1 MSLTRTDGATMNP
14 LFAQTVQDGIVY
26 PQLLFESL
34 SYIGTDYLP
43 HPRLATSWSHS
54 PNGRE
59 WTVDLRH
66 GVRWSDGAPFTS
78 RDVVFTYDALIDPKT
93 AALNSGD
100 MSYIKR
106 VTAEGPYRVHFTLA
120 FPSAV
125 FTLVGLGFE
134 GSILPE
140 HILGKVPHER
150 LRFTD
155 FGEHPIGTGPFR
167 LERWAHD
174 SEALFVPNPYSW
186 RPPHIQ
192 RFDVRTIFND
202 QAQVDAMANGSADL
216 VDDTGSTM
224 YQELKRVAPKVQLMT
239 FPSVYVDVTLPNMRR
254 PGLADVEVRR
264 AMMYGQDR
272 VGLIKGFF
280 DNRVPLPDG
289 LVPVGLTH
297 WYNPNVRKYPY
308 DPARARAI
316 LDAAGWRVGPDGVR
330 RRGKARLAFEMLL
343 NPGSAILTDTSLAFI
358 ADMKAI
364 GIDVALRQL
373 DFPSMVSREFK
384 GNFDL
389 IEEGFGG
396 SVDPDMTTNLASD
409 QMPPAGANTGG
420 FSDPVLDRD
429 MKRGLTELDD
439 AKRRAIYDDMQRE
452 IADKVPMFYQWGR
465 FAGTAYSARLVLDP
479 KTTLQQPLLY
489 YNVEDWKTAE

>member
-1 MSLTRTDGATMNP
+1 
-14 LFAQTVQDGIVY
+14 
-26 PQLLFESL
+26 
-34 SYIGTDYLP
+34 
-43 HPRLATSWSHS
+43 
-54 PNGRE
+54 
-59 WTVDLRH
+59 
-66 GVRWSDGAPFTS
+66 
-78 RDVVFTYDALIDPKT
+78 
-93 AALNSGD
+93 
-100 MSYIKR
+100 
-106 VTAEGPYRVHFTLA
+106 
-120 FPSAV
+120 
-125 FTLVGLGFE
+125 
-134 GSILPE
+134 
-140 HILGKVPHER
+140 
-150 LRFTD
+150 
-155 FGEHPIGTGPFR
+155 
-167 LERWAHD
+167 
-174 SEALFVPNPYSW
+174 
-186 RPPHIQ
+186 
-192 RFDVRTIFND
+192 
-202 QAQVDAMANGSADL
+202 
-216 VDDTGSTM
+216 
-224 YQELKRVAPKVQLMT
+224 
-239 FPSVYVDVTLPNMRR
+239 
-254 PGLADVEVRR
+254 
-264 AMMYGQDR
+264 
-272 VGLIKGFF
+272 
-280 DNRVPLPDG
+280 
-289 LVPVGLTH
+289 
-297 WYNPNVRKYPY
+297 VRKYPY

-330 RRGKARLAFEMLL
+330 RRGNARLAFEMLL

-420 FSDPVLDRD
+420 FSDPILDRD